1 MENKSHVPNHQ
12 PDDDDDDDDHHHHHL
27 DFLGLTLP
35 LFEINMVKSHLH
47 PPGQIVMQNCFTYLK
62 MAILPGYVEDC

>member
-1 MENKSHVPNHQ
+1 MKWKIKVMFPNHQ
-12 PDDDDDDDDHHHHHL
+12 PDDDDDDDDHHHHL

-47 PPGQIVMQNCFTYLK
+47 PPGQNCYAKLLYIFKNGDFAWL
-62 MAILPGYVEDC
+62 C